1 MNQEII
7 PIELKLPFRT
17 GSVNCYLVKT
27 NTGFILVDTGS
38 PGNNREL
45 ESKLD
50 EYGCKAGNFHLILLT
65 HGDFDHSGNA
75 AYLRKKFN
83 TKIAML
89 PEDSPMVE
97 RGDMFLT
104 RKKGNFI
111 QSRIVKTMF
120 GFGKSQRFTPDL
132 EITEGFDLTEYGL
145 EAEVIHIPGHSKGSI
160 GILVTDDTLI
170 CGDLLESTGGSEN
183 PKLNSLMDDLEAANQ
198 SIDKLNKLKID
209 TVYPGHGQPFTMN
222 MFVARLDNKTISIS
236 LNIV

>member
-1 MNQEII
+1 M
-7 PIELKLPFRT
+7 
-17 GSVNCYLVKT
+17 
-27 NTGFILVDTGS
+27 
-38 PGNNREL
+38 
-45 ESKLD
+45 
-50 EYGCKAGNFHLILLT
+50 H
-65 HGDFDHSGNA
+65 
-75 AYLRKKFN
+75 
-83 TKIAML
+83 

-104 RKKGNFI
+104 RNKGNFI

-132 EITEGFDLTEYGL
+132 EITDGFDLTEYGL

-209 TVYPGHGQPFTMN
+209 TVYPGHSQPFPMDT
-222 MFVARLDNKTISIS
+222 FLARLNH
-236 LNIV
+236 